1 MFGRRILN
9 VPENSSII
17 GVLGELGFFPL
28 DLSAKLNVVK
38 YWYRLASIK
47 ASPLAIDA
55 YKLSMKLFHDD
66 HHSWYKSLRSVMSAH
81 GLEQAMLCPDVAMC
95 IFPTVVQESFMAEW
109 GLDLSRPLAKKGD
122 GENKLRTYRL
132 FKDSFHF
139 ENYLD
144 NVKIKKH
151 RVALTRFRL
160 SCHNLQIEAGRHHI
174 PKIPYD
180 RRLCEECGVIQDEIH
195 ALLFCCLYSEY
206 REGFMKVFHE

>member
-1 MFGRRILN
+1 
-9 VPENSSII
+9 
-17 GVLGELGFFPL
+17 
-28 DLSAKLNVVK
+28 
-38 YWYRLASIK
+38 
-47 ASPLAIDA
+47 
-55 YKLSMKLFHDD
+55 
-66 HHSWYKSLRSVMSAH
+66 MSAH

-122 GENKLRTYRL
+122 DENKLRTYRL

-144 NVKIKKH
+144 NIKIKKH

-180 RRLCEECGVIQDEIH
+180 RRLCDECGVIQDEIH
-195 ALLFCCLYSEY
+195 ALSFCRLYSEY
-206 REGFMKVFHE
+206 REGFMKVFHEQTIDVFQNISSTLLFRFIMNCEDPKVQRALGAFVYHILIVYFYCFNIILFPMGYPGFMWN